1 MVGLIR
7 GVSEGLGPVGGAAM
21 IYSLS
26 GLLLI
31 FTVGFPNL
39 RQIPRRYLLAGSVLF
54 VSYEI
59 CLALSLGFA
68 ATRQQ
73 AIEVGMVNYLWPSLT
88 ILFAILFNG
97 QKSSWLVIPGLLLAL
112 FGVSWVLG
120 GEHGL
125 NLDEIINNVISSP
138 LSYFLAFIGAF
149 IWAAYCTVTAKY
161 AKGKNG
167 ITLFVLLTALTLWLK
182 FFASA
187 QPPMLFSWPVVIK
200 LITVSVALGLAY
212 AAWNVGIL
220 HGNVSLLAAAS
231 YFTPVLSS
239 ALAAVLLSAA
249 LSWSFW
255 QGAGMVC
262 RLPALLVRHPPLAE
276 IAARHWYRYAG
287 DIAGLI
293 AGEKQDRIRL
303 FRQRAVT
310 MHQAARHRL
319 IDNLLIPRL
328 FLLAR
333 QLIVARRQ
341 TRRRLRTARRDG
353 VNPNTAAAVLHG
365 NRASQRIHAS
375 LRRRIR
381 HPVHPC
387 RRHRRDIDD
396 AAFPLFQH
404 PGERRAAAP
413 QGREQRAADL
423 FLNLFWLIL
432 GERSRPDGAADV
444 VDEHVEAAEMRDPG
458 GKRLFSTLP
467 LLKVSLQRQYLT
479 SGLG

>member
-1 MVGLIR
+1 MEKKRATSIGFAAIILWSTMVGLIR

-39 RQIPRRYLLAGSVLF
+39 RQVPRRYLLAGSVLF

-97 QKSSWLVIPGLLLAL
+97 QRSRWLVIPGLLLAL
-112 FGVSWVLG
+112 LGVSWVLG

-149 IWAAYCTVTAKY
+149 IWAVYCTVTAKY

-262 RLPALLVRHPPLAE
+262 LGSLLC
-276 IAARHWYRYAG
+276 WYA
-287 DIAGLI
+287 
-293 AGEKQDRIRL
+293 
-303 FRQRAVT
+303 
-310 MHQAARHRL
+310 
-319 IDNLLIPRL
+319 
-328 FLLAR
+328 
-333 QLIVARRQ
+333 
-341 TRRRLRTARRDG
+341 TRR
-353 VNPNTAAAVLHG
+353 
-365 NRASQRIHAS
+365 
-375 LRRRIR
+375 
-381 HPVHPC
+381 
-387 RRHRRDIDD
+387 
-396 AAFPLFQH
+396 
-404 PGERRAAAP
+404 
-413 QGREQRAADL
+413 
-423 FLNLFWLIL
+423 
-432 GERSRPDGAADV
+432 
-444 VDEHVEAAEMRDPG
+444 
-458 GKRLFSTLP
+458 
-467 LLKVSLQRQYLT
+467 
-479 SGLG
+479 